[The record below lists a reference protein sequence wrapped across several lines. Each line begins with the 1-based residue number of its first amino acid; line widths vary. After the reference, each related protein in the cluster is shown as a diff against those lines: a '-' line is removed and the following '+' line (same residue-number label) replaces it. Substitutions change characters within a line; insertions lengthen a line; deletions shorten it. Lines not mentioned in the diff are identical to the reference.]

1 MRVAIQS
8 LSASDNKE
16 LKPVYLLFGSEILLL
31 EEASDALRKQARQQG
46 YTERDSFVVEQ
57 GFDWGA
63 LLQSGSSMSLFDE
76 KRLIELRMPT
86 GKAGQIGSR
95 ILAELAENFP
105 PDTLLM
111 VICGPVDR
119 AGQNQKWFKAL
130 DAAGISTEAREVK
143 LADFPGWLSQRLR
156 SKGLLAD
163 AQSIELL
170 THYFE
175 GNLLAAAQEIDLLAL
190 NITSDN
196 GVPADAKQ
204 QLAVLQSSVSD
215 NSRFS
220 VFSYLEACLSGDW
233 QRTSRILDALR
244 TEKDQSVFLIVMLSR
259 EVRRLTQMSAALA
272 GGANKGQVFKQ
283 YRVWGADQNRIDGA
297 IKRHGRDQWQRILQQ
312 IAKLDK
318 IAKGRAS
325 SEGVSIWFDIE
336 KLSMKICGLKSI

>member
-1 MRVAIQS
+1 MRVSIQS
-8 LSASDNKE
+8 LSDSDRKE

-31 EEASDALRKQARQQG
+31 EEVSDALRKEARQQG

-86 GKAGQIGSR
+86 GKPGQPGSR
-95 ILAELAENFP
+95 MLIELAENMP

-111 VICGPVDR
+111 VICGAVDR
-119 AGQNQKWFKAL
+119 TGQNQKWFKAL
-130 DAAGISTEAREVK
+130 DAAGVTAEAKEVK
-143 LADFPGWLSQRLR
+143 LADFPGWLSHRLR
-156 SKGLLAD
+156 SKGLLPD
-163 AQSIELL
+163 QQSIELL

-190 NITSDN
+190 NISSDN
-196 GVPADAKQ
+196 GSLHDAKQ

-215 NSRFS
+215 NSRFT
-220 VFSYLEACLSGDW
+220 VFSYLDACLAGDS
-233 QRTSRILDALR
+233 QRTGRIIDALR
-244 TEKDQSVFLIVMLSR
+244 AEKDQSVFLIIMLGR
-259 EVRRLTQMSAALA
+259 EVRRLTQIASALA

-283 YRVWGADQNRIDGA
+283 YRVWGADQHRIDGA
-297 IKRHGRDQWQRILQQ
+297 IRRHGRDQWQQILQQ

-325 SEGVSIWFDIE
+325 SEGISIWFDIE
-336 KLSMKICGLKSI
+336 KLSMKICGLNVI

>member
-8 LSASDNKE
+8 LTDSDIKE

-31 EEASDALRKQARQQG
+31 EEASDRLRKQARQQG
-46 YTERDSFVVEQ
+46 YTERDCFVVEQ

-63 LLQSGSSMSLFDE
+63 LLQSGSSMSLFDD

-86 GKAGQIGSR
+86 GKPGQIGSR
-95 ILAELAENFP
+95 MLVELAEKMP

-130 DAAGISTEAREVK
+130 DAVGVSAEAKEVK
-143 LADFPGWLSQRLR
+143 LADFPGWLSRRLH
-156 SKGLLAD
+156 SKGLLSD
-163 AQSIELL
+163 KESIELL

-190 NITSDN
+190 NVSSENDSTSN
-196 GVPADAKQ
+196 AKL
-204 QLAVLQSSVSD
+204 QLDTLQSSVSD

-220 VFSYLEACLSGDW
+220 VFSYLDACLAGDW
-233 QRTSRILDALR
+233 QRTSRIIDALR
-244 TEKDQSVFLIVMLSR
+244 AERDQSVFLIVMLSR
-259 EVRRLTQMSAALA
+259 EVRRLTQMASALA
-272 GGANKGQVFKQ
+272 GGANKGQVFKK
-283 YRVWGADQNRIDGA
+283 YRVWGADQSKIDGA
-297 IKRHGRDQWQRILQQ
+297 IRRHGQDQWQRILQQ

-336 KLSMKICGLKSI
+336 KLSMKICGLKTI

>member
-1 MRVAIQS
+1 LRVAIQG
-8 LSASDNKE
+8 LIASDRKE

-31 EEASDALRKQARQQG
+31 EEASDGLRKHARQQG

-57 GFDWGA
+57 GFDWGE
-63 LLQSGSSMSLFDE
+63 LLQSGSSMSLFDD

-86 GKAGQIGSR
+86 GKPGQIGSR
-95 ILAELAENFP
+95 MLVELAEKMP

-130 DAAGISTEAREVK
+130 DAAGVSTEAKEVK
-143 LADFPGWLSQRLR
+143 LADLPGWLSHRLP
-156 SKGLLAD
+156 SKGLLPD
-163 AQSIELL
+163 KGSIDLL

-190 NITSDN
+190 NISSDN
-196 GVPADAKQ
+196 NSTPDAEQ
-204 QLAVLQSSVSD
+204 QLAALQSSVSD

-220 VFSYLEACLSGDW
+220 VFSYLDACLAGDW
-233 QRTSRILDALR
+233 QRTSRIIDALR
-244 TEKDQSVFLIVMLSR
+244 AEKDQSVFLIVMLSR
-259 EVRRLTQMSAALA
+259 EVRRLTQMASALA
-272 GGANKGQVFKQ
+272 GGANKAQIFKQ
-283 YRVWGADQNRIDGA
+283 YRVWGADQQKIDGA
-297 IKRHGRDQWQRILQQ
+297 IKRHGQDQWQRILQQ
-312 IAKLDK
+312 TAKLDK

-336 KLSMKICGLKSI
+336 KLSMKICGLKTI

>member
-8 LSASDNKE
+8 LTDSDRKE
-16 LKPVYLLFGSEILLL
+16 LKPVYLLFGSEILPL
-31 EEASDALRKQARQQG
+31 EEASDGLRKQARQQG

-63 LLQSGSSMSLFDE
+63 LLQSGSSMSLFDD
-76 KRLIELRMPT
+76 KRLIELRLPT
-86 GKAGQIGSR
+86 GKPGQTGSR
-95 ILAELAENFP
+95 MLVELAEKMP

-130 DAAGISTEAREVK
+130 DAAGVSAEAKEVK
-143 LADFPGWLSQRLR
+143 LADFPGWLSHRLR
-156 SKGLLAD
+156 SKGLLPD
-163 AQSIELL
+163 KESIDLL

-175 GNLLAAAQEIDLLAL
+175 GNLLAAAQEINLLAL
-190 NITSDN
+190 NISSDN
-196 GVPADAKQ
+196 DSTPDAKL
-204 QLAVLQSSVSD
+204 QLATLQSSVSD

-220 VFSYLEACLSGDW
+220 VFSYLDACLAGDW
-233 QRTSRILDALR
+233 QRTSRIIDALR
-244 TEKDQSVFLIVMLSR
+244 AEKDQSVFLIVMLGR
-259 EVRRLTQMSAALA
+259 EVRRLTQMASALA

-283 YRVWGADQNRIDGA
+283 YRVWGADQQKIDGA
-297 IKRHGRDQWQRILQQ
+297 IRRHGQDQWQRILQQ

-336 KLSMKICGLKSI
+336 KLSMKICGLKTI